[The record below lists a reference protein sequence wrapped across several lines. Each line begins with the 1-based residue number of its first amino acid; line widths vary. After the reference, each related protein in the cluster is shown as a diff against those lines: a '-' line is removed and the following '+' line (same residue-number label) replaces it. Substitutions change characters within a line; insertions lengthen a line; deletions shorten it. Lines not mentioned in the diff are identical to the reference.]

1 MHTTAT
7 LHVHP
12 ACARNPKLIEQLQS
26 STGCLVVLHY
36 RKLKLVAKKRG
47 PSPFDPNGGGDAA

>member
-26 STGCLVVLHY
+26 NTGCLVVLHD

-47 PSPFDPNGGGDAA
+47 PSSFNPNGGGDAA